1 MSKWQETA
9 NEYKEHLKQLDEWL
23 ATIRFSDLPKGVQMV
38 IARGQNS
45 YEEKIEK
52 YEEWA
57 QKENQAE

>member
-1 MSKWQETA
+1 MNKWQERA
-9 NEYKEHLKQLDEWL
+9 DDFKECLKQLDDWL
-23 ATIRFSDLPKGVQMV
+23 DTNKWSDLPEGVRR
-38 IARGQNS
+38 IICRGQNV